1 MSLNLTKDQRNT
13 IHAIIGSLTRISLDK
28 EAVKDDVAAL
38 AVSMG
43 VKPAAVNSLIA
54 TVIAEQNKGGVIE
67 EKQQLLDLAAQVI
80 DGTE

>member
-38 AVSMG
+38 AVSLG